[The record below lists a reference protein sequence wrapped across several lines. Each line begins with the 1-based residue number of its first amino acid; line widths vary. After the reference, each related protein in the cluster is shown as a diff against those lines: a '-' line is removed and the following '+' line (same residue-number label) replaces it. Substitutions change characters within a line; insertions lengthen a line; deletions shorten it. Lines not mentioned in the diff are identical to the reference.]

1 MSKWNYWIAPIA
13 LVVIAAACGS
23 DESSNDGAVA
33 SIDDVASTTTVAP
46 GQEPDELAIDEDAV
60 LEFAA
65 CMRDA
70 GIDFPDPVVDAEGN
84 VGFDLL
90 SLRDLADVDQAEIEE
105 AFEPCAPLLAGV
117 NFGFDQ
123 IFDTEFQDELVAFS
137 ACMRDNG
144 FDLPDPDFSALT
156 STGQLYPE
164 FDLDDPDF
172 ETAFE
177 SCQDNLPGI
186 PGIAGS

>member
-1 MSKWNYWIAPIA
+1 MSKPKYWVA
-13 LVVIAAACGS
+13 VVAIVMVAACGGDDS
-23 DESSNDGAVA
+23 GDGDGVA
-33 SIDDVASTTTVAP
+33 SIDDVVSTTTVAA
-46 GQEPDELAIDEDAV
+46 EADADELAMDEQAV

-65 CMRDA
+65 CMRD
-70 GIDFPDPVVDAEGN
+70 GGLDFPDPVVDSDGN

-90 SLRDLADVDQAEIEE
+90 ALRDLADVDQADLEA

-123 IFDTEFQDELVAFS
+123 VFETEFQDDLVAFS

-156 STGQLYPE
+156 GTGQLYPE
-164 FDLDDPDF
+164 FDLEDPDF
-172 ETAFE
+172 ELAFE
-177 SCQDNLPGI
+177 NCQDTLPGI
-186 PGIAGS
+186 PGIAGG